1 MYMNIH
7 KRLLRKKKAF
17 SVKTSSLKDKPATI
31 QRHYAQEYALKF
43 SFKCVVHTAPCHKLF
58 FIKLTFPLFHT
69 FETTSSSSMLMR
81 SL

>member
-1 MYMNIH
+1 MYMYIH
-7 KRLLRKKKAF
+7 KRLLQKKKAF

-43 SFKCVVHTAPCHKLF
+43 SFECVVHTAPCHKLF
-58 FIKLTFPLFHT
+58 LLNSLLPLLYT